1 MSIELAQIWF
11 WEVKKMVVILKGESY
26 TDLNEKK
33 DCQILNN
40 DFQCLSDNN
49 CDCVTS
55 DYNCP
60 NDT

>member
-1 MSIELAQIWF
+1 
-11 WEVKKMVVILKGESY
+11 MVVILKGESY

-49 CDCVTS
+49 CDCVTA